1 MKKTLTLLSLFLLS
15 IIPLCAIDDIVFNMP
30 IHHLELYGEEGR
42 NLFPK
47 DENGFAV
54 LTGVVECPGKSVE
67 EIKTSVM
74 RWFHNLIMTQRLEV
88 DNDEKFETNNQLMFK
103 GELKLGQKEI
113 GSFALTGPFKW
124 AVSEIDLK
132 FIAKIDIKE
141 GKFRYK
147 FFNIIA
153 DRYRLSGKPET
164 EGVLN
169 DLHWQRVNCLTQKLE
184 KEQSYNSRLNQ
195 KTIQE
200 YQDQIAY
207 EDYLY
212 HAEFHAMANM
222 VEALKNCWKD
232 EDLNF

>member
-1 MKKTLTLLSLFLLS
+1 MLS
-15 IIPLCAIDDIVFNMP
+15 ILPLCAIDDVVFNSP
-30 IHHLELYGEEGR
+30 KNHLELYGEEGE

-74 RWFHNLIMTQRLEV
+74 RWFHQLIVTKQVEV
-88 DNDEKFETNNQLMFK
+88 DSDEKFETNNQLMFK
-103 GELKLGQKEI
+103 GEMKVGLKEI
-113 GSFALTGPFKW
+113 GAAALVGPVKW
-124 AVSEIDLK
+124 AVSETDIK

-141 GKFRYK
+141 GKFRYT
-147 FFNIIA
+147 FSNIIT
-153 DRYRLSGKPET
+153 DRYRLHGKPET

-184 KEQSYNSRLNQ
+184 KEQSYDLPNKN
-195 KTIQE
+195 KIEE
-200 YQDQIAY
+200 YQAQIKY

-212 HAEFHAMANM
+212 HAEYDAMNNM
-222 VEALKNCWKD
+222 VDRLKNCWKD
-232 EDLNF
+232 EDLDF